1 MTSYND
7 CVPILGKRLI
17 VTSDKRLRKYR
28 PNWTFDMCA
37 TYWKFAVEL
46 TGLPFNEA
54 PNTNIQKI
62 IQYATLSAINGFHT
76 LIDKREKLAESNLP
90 LTSI

>member
-7 CVPILGKRLI
+7 CVPILGMRLI

-37 TYWKFAVEL
+37 IYWYWKFAVEL
-46 TGLPFNEA
+46 PDLPFKE
-54 PNTNIQKI
+54 PSNTDIHKI
-62 IQYATLSAINGFHT
+62 IQDATLFAVTGVHT
-76 LIDKREKLAESNLP
+76 LTDKRARISP
-90 LTSI
+90 IY